1 MESIALQQGLLV
13 IKKVSLC
20 LENMQIRFFC
30 LQNVRD
36 IGP

>member
-1 MESIALQQGLLV
+1 MQSITLQQGLLV
-13 IKKVSLC
+13 IKKVFLC
-20 LENMQIRFFC
+20 LENMQISFFC